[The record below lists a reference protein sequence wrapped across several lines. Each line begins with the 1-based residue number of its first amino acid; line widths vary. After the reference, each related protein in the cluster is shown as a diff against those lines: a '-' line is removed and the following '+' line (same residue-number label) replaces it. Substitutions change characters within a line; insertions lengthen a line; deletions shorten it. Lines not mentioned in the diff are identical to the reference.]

1 MQAAIDGSLERMRT
15 EYIDLY
21 QLHWPQRHVNKMG
34 KMNYHESMHT
44 TSRDEQE
51 RQIIEILRAFEKEQ
65 KAGKVKYL

>member
-1 MQAAIDGSLERMRT
+1 
-15 EYIDLY
+15 
-21 QLHWPQRHVNKMG
+21 MG

-51 RQIIEILRAFEKEQ
+51 AHIIEILRAFEKEQ